1 MSKLRDIVEEVN
13 RIPMNLGNPSTKMN
27 KIFSQADEWMK
38 KYYPLIKRC
47 GIECTYTPVG
57 AEPVGERPIRPLKI
71 NELSTAVADADTD
84 LTIDLDVIV
93 KLRDILNQAQIWI
106 DQVND
111 VVPKHDARKKGKQEK
126 HTMKDLLDLIDQS
139 KHLPVDVTDELEQL
153 KLEQST
159 TISWRRQ
166 AQVILGEI
174 TTAFLDFRTERANGS
189 QLVVDTQT
197 STVESE
203 TIHDADSTIDVTG
216 TMTTRNINSRRPS
229 NGVAVTNGSESPA
242 NAELEG
248 KFIFSLVSNFLKSVK
263 SINIRTPEGEVAE
276 ELNDAIVWL
285 TKSSKLLSTPSEI
298 YDRKVISK
306 LDKCVES
313 GQKLVDFEHVM
324 AVEIPED
331 AKLVDN
337 LRESWASV
345 VKDDIARLMDLQIKR
360 DKFVEW
366 CKMADGILASTE
378 KKISIDSLNELEVQC
393 AAFPSSKDL
402 PVFCLCNM
410 LCYYRSYC
418 VRVFSTGYCSS
429 CKKESKRCN
438 SMAHQCCRHRQF
450 GPENSNE

>member
-1 MSKLRDIVEEVN
+1 
-13 RIPMNLGNPSTKMN
+13 
-27 KIFSQADEWMK
+27 
-38 KYYPLIKRC
+38 
-47 GIECTYTPVG
+47 
-57 AEPVGERPIRPLKI
+57 
-71 NELSTAVADADTD
+71 
-84 LTIDLDVIV
+84 
-93 KLRDILNQAQIWI
+93 
-106 DQVND
+106 
-111 VVPKHDARKKGKQEK
+111 
-126 HTMKDLLDLIDQS
+126 
-139 KHLPVDVTDELEQL
+139 
-153 KLEQST
+153 
-159 TISWRRQ
+159 
-166 AQVILGEI
+166 
-174 TTAFLDFRTERANGS
+174 
-189 QLVVDTQT
+189 
-197 STVESE
+197 VESE